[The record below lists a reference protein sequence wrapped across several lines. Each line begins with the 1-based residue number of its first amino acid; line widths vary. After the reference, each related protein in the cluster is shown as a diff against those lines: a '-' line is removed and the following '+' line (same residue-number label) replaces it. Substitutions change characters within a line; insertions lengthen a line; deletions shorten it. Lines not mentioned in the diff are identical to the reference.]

1 MCRGGV
7 TGQGKFPK
15 KMWFFGRFS
24 EQRAKKNSAQIN
36 RYNWHFLC
44 SLQVDVIPKKWK
56 QPLIFWIELFDFH
69 ILEMQTLPNAKL
81 WSLAGLD
88 LCNLCESASWPVL
101 AYPSTH
107 RCTCACAIGTQP
119 QNILSGWFGEEEV
132 FWRVHRAEK
141 PRQRIQRVL
150 GKTCTDVPCLPGL
163 GNLSWDQNAHRNERT
178 TFFTSNRSTYESGK
192 LLRFNDILWQARY
205 WVSERDQVAFMAYLL
220 YIRISGFHNA
230 EGGIRTSSTLP
241 YSLVFHAK
249 LTSSHSCR
257 EIIFNQVEF
266 MWKYFAE
273 TTHQI

>member
-101 AYPSTH
+101 AYPLTGVLMLVLCTH
-107 RCTCACAIGTQP
+107 NPKISSLAD
-119 QNILSGWFGEEEV
+119 
-132 FWRVHRAEK
+132 
-141 PRQRIQRVL
+141 L
-150 GKTCTDVPCLPGL
+150 GKRKFSDVFT
-163 GNLSWDQNAHRNERT
+163 ERKSRVRE
-178 TFFTSNRSTYESGK
+178 FKEFSGR
-192 LLRFNDILWQARY
+192 LVPMYPAY
-205 WVSERDQVAFMAYLL
+205 RD
-220 YIRISGFHNA
+220 
-230 EGGIRTSSTLP
+230 
-241 YSLVFHAK
+241 
-249 LTSSHSCR
+249 
-257 EIIFNQVEF
+257 
-266 MWKYFAE
+266 
-273 TTHQI
+273 

>member
-1 MCRGGV
+1 
-7 TGQGKFPK
+7 
-15 KMWFFGRFS
+15 MWFPRNGNSRLFS
-24 EQRAKKNSAQIN
+24 ELSYLTSISLKCKLCPMQSYDPWQVLTFATSAKVPPDQ
-36 RYNWHFLC
+36 FLLIH
-44 SLQVDVIPKKWK
+44 SQVC
-56 QPLIFWIELFDFH
+56 
-69 ILEMQTLPNAKL
+69 
-81 WSLAGLD
+81 
-88 LCNLCESASWPVL
+88 LC
-101 AYPSTH
+101 YRHT
-107 RCTCACAIGTQP
+107 T

-163 GNLSWDQNAHRNERT
+163 GNPSWDQNAHRNERT
-178 TFFTSNRSTYESGK
+178 TFLTSHWSTLE

-220 YIRISGFHNA
+220 YIRISGFHSA
-230 EGGIRTSSTLP
+230 EGGILTSSTLP

>member
-101 AYPSTH
+101 AYIHSQVYLCLCYRHTTPKYPLWLIWGRGSFLTCSQSGKAASENSKSSREDLY
-107 RCTCACAIGTQP
+107 RCTLPTGTRKSIVRSKCTSEWKD
-119 QNILSGWFGEEEV
+119 NIAHKQLK
-132 FWRVHRAEK
+132 H
-141 PRQRIQRVL
+141 IQ
-150 GKTCTDVPCLPGL
+150 
-163 GNLSWDQNAHRNERT
+163 W
-178 TFFTSNRSTYESGK
+178 
-192 LLRFNDILWQARY
+192 FNDILWQARY

-249 LTSSHSCR
+249 LTSSHSWR

>member
-101 AYPSTH
+101 AYIHSQVYLCLCYRHTTPKYPLWLIWGRGSFLTCSQSGKAASENSKSS
-107 RCTCACAIGTQP
+107 REDLYWCT
-119 QNILSGWFGEEEV
+119 
-132 FWRVHRAEK
+132 
-141 PRQRIQRVL
+141 
-150 GKTCTDVPCLPGL
+150 LPTGL
-163 GNLSWDQNAHRNERT
+163 RNPSWDQNAHRNERT
-178 TFFTSNRSTYESGK
+178 TLLISNWST
-192 LLRFNDILWQARY
+192 FNDSMTFCDKPGTEYLRETKWHLW
-205 WVSERDQVAFMAYLL
+205 
-220 YIRISGFHNA
+220 H
-230 EGGIRTSSTLP
+230 TCCT
-241 YSLVFHAK
+241 
-249 LTSSHSCR
+249 
-257 EIIFNQVEF
+257 
-266 MWKYFAE
+266 
-273 TTHQI
+273 